1 MEIEMAKNAHS
12 TPAPEALDYD
22 AALSPEACYAAFEA
36 SDWPVWTLEDCPV
49 PSNSDCNDMM
59 SDMLPTL
66 RLAWVTITKTKPELL
81 EIVSSLESEA
91 GGVERLLE
99 HMNRAADWLQ
109 NYVEMLEAA
118 DVRLTLAAGARI
130 VSSRAKAN

>member
-1 MEIEMAKNAHS
+1 
-12 TPAPEALDYD
+12 
-22 AALSPEACYAAFEA
+22 
-36 SDWPVWTLEDCPV
+36 
-49 PSNSDCNDMM
+49 M